1 MSGLRSM
8 GQRGKLSP
16 RKLEMHEAS
25 AEECSFITVRGTQV
39 LNLSLM
45 ACESHKPRLLQCSH
59 RWETPSTHM
68 CNCFARLFIFLPIN
82 MRQSVRHTPPLFA
95 AITTIIAVIA
105 ATGIVVINHTP
116 VFIHPQQGIIRRPY
130 L

>member
-1 MSGLRSM
+1 
-8 GQRGKLSP
+8 
-16 RKLEMHEAS
+16 
-25 AEECSFITVRGTQV
+25 
-39 LNLSLM
+39 
-45 ACESHKPRLLQCSH
+45 
-59 RWETPSTHM
+59 M
-68 CNCFARLFIFLPIN
+68 CNCFARLFNFLPIN